1 MSEEAMAGAASALT
15 VELGGGLPWRCFHCD
30 ETFTDAKEAALHF
43 GTTQAQKPA
52 CQLNLKW
59 LRYVERQLERYRDED
74 TDLHRQMHAMASRH
88 QTELR
93 REEEKGYARGLRDGM
108 AMTPEEKAALTTPN
122 DQGQGERDGAAGTR
136 SPAP

>member
-1 MSEEAMAGAASALT
+1 MNNHETQRAPMAGGPSST

-30 ETFTDAKEAALHF
+30 ETFTDAAEAALHF
-43 GTTQAQKPA
+43 GTTQAQQPA

-74 TDLHRQMHAMASRH
+74 TDLHRQMHAMASWH

-108 AMTPEEKAALTTPN
+108 AMTPEQKVALTTPN
-122 DQGQGERDGAAGTR
+122 G
-136 SPAP
+136 

>member
-30 ETFTDAKEAALHF
+30 ETFTDAAAAALHF
-43 GTTQAQKPA
+43 GTTQMQQPA
-52 CQLNLKW
+52 CQLNIKW

-93 REEEKGYARGLRDGM
+93 QEEEKGYARGLRDGM
-108 AMTPEEKAALTTPN
+108 ALTPEEKAALTTPN
-122 DQGQGERDGAAGTR
+122 VKVSGCRPHETSRE
-136 SPAP
+136 